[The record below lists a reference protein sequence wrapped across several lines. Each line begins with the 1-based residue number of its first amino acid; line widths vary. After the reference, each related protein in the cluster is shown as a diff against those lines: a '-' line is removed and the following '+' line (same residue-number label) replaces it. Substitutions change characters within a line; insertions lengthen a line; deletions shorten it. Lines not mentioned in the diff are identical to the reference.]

1 MSLTASLVAT
11 VAAGFFATALAAGFT
26 GALAAGLVATLEE
39 VVLEVLVAF
48 VANGFFVL
56 EAGLAD
62 SFFAGMLSV
71 CSL

>member
-1 MSLTASLVAT
+1 L
-11 VAAGFFATALAAGFT
+11 AGAF
-26 GALAAGLVATLEE
+26 AAGLEAALEE

-48 VANGFFVL
+48 VATGFFVL
-56 EAGLAD
+56 EAALAD